1 MIRACILNS
10 LSKQVENI
18 IMLDTLENFV
28 PYKAGIELAPQHD
41 GEIGWTWSEE
51 GWITPVSPEPTLE
64 ERQNLVRE
72 KRNGL
77 LRRHVDIMNGIRWES
92 LSEEKKQ
99 EYRDYRQALLD
110 VPEQIGF
117 PDNVIWPTKPA

>member
-10 LSKQVENI
+10 STKEVENI
-18 IMLDTLENFV
+18 IMLDILENFV

-41 GEIGWTWSEE
+41 GEIGWVWGEN
-51 GWITPVSPEPTLE
+51 GWITPIAPEPTFE
-64 ERQNLVRE
+64 EKQNLVRE

-77 LRRHVDIMNGIRWES
+77 LRRHVDIMSGIRWEA
-92 LSEEKKQ
+92 LPEEKKQ

-110 VPEQIGF
+110 IPQQIGF
-117 PDNVIWPTKPA
+117 PDNVIWPIKPV